1 MDSKKVFDWVTVFFF
16 YYFYFL
22 NFILESN
29 KKTVTNI
36 YILLS
41 ALTGTVLITSYINL
55 VFMTTYEVGTGEET
69 EAQKDQVNFPI
80 HIPKKQF

>member
-1 MDSKKVFDWVTVFFF
+1 M
-16 YYFYFL
+16 
-22 NFILESN
+22 
-29 KKTVTNI
+29 TNI

-41 ALTGTVLITSYINL
+41 VLTGTVLITSYINL

-80 HIPKKQF
+80 HIPKKQS